1 MEPTISQYDD
11 NFMPG
16 EIFDIEVSKINTEM
30 ASVEDSSQVFDEDAN
45 ISTTPVPNQQ
55 GMAYVNFGEDNQLPF
70 KIIKMIGQDEVMSQ
84 NKLFNVI
91 TCYGA
96 GLKYMDV
103 DTKQP
108 TTHPE
113 IKSWLV
119 RNSLPLFQLEQ
130 ATDMKYFFF
139 CVSVIILSKDGKKIN
154 RLIHKE
160 ACYCRFEKA
169 RYGKINH
176 VIYANFRENASLS
189 PDDYEVIRL
198 LDPRDPL
205 GDLMV
210 LMGREPG
217 RDGQT
222 RIRTK
227 DKKFA
232 ILVRFPTPGFQYY
245 PIPYYTSIFR
255 GDWYDIKRLIGKGK
269 KAKLRN
275 HASVKYQVEVH
286 KDYWRNICDE
296 EHITDPLKKQERIKK
311 EKENIKNFVSG
322 IENSGKV
329 WITGY
334 YVNPNGQEVRMVRIN
349 VIETGKEGGDWSED
363 IQEASNIT
371 CYGDNIHPNLVG
383 ATPGKGQSNNSGS
396 DKRELFTLKQALE
409 IPFHDLMN
417 IPHQIVIAYNGW
429 GEKVYPDIPM
439 VLLTTLD
446 QNTDAK
452 QKTASDLESQS

>member
-45 ISTTPVPNQQ
+45 ISTTPVPNRQ

-176 VIYANFRENASLS
+176 VIYANFRDNASLS

-222 RIRTK
+222 RVRTK

-296 EHITDPLKKQERIKK
+296 DHITDPLKKQERIKK
-311 EKENIKNFVSG
+311 EKENIKKFVSG

-417 IPHQIVIAYNGW
+417 IPHNIVIEYNGW

-452 QKTASDLESQS
+452 QKTASDLESKS

>member
-30 ASVEDSSQVFDEDAN
+30 ASVEDSNQVFDEDAN
-45 ISTTPVPNQQ
+45 ISTTPVPNRQ
-55 GMAYVNFGEDNQLPF
+55 GMSYVNFGEDNQLPF

-176 VIYANFRENASLS
+176 VIYANFRDNASLS

-311 EKENIKNFVSG
+311 EKENIKKFVSG

>member
-16 EIFDIEVSKINTEM
+16 EIFDIEVSNVATEM

-45 ISTTPVPNQQ
+45 ISTTPVPNRQ

-176 VIYANFRENASLS
+176 VIYANFRDNASLS

-222 RIRTK
+222 RVRTK

-311 EKENIKNFVSG
+311 EKENIKKFVSG

-417 IPHQIVIAYNGW
+417 IPHNIVIEYNGW

-439 VLLTTLD
+439 ILLTTLD

>member
-30 ASVEDSSQVFDEDAN
+30 ASVEDSSLVFDEDAN
-45 ISTTPVPNQQ
+45 ISTTPVPNRQ

-176 VIYANFRENASLS
+176 VIYANFRDNASLS

-222 RIRTK
+222 RVRTK

-311 EKENIKNFVSG
+311 EKENIKKFVSG

>member
-45 ISTTPVPNQQ
+45 ISTTPVPNRQ

-176 VIYANFRENASLS
+176 VIYANFRDNASLS

-222 RIRTK
+222 RVRTK

-311 EKENIKNFVSG
+311 EKENIKKFVSG

>member
-16 EIFDIEVSKINTEM
+16 EIFDIEVSQINTEM

-45 ISTTPVPNQQ
+45 ISTTPVPNRQ

-176 VIYANFRENASLS
+176 VIYANFRDNASLS

-417 IPHQIVIAYNGW
+417 IPHNIVIEYNGW

-452 QKTASDLESQS
+452 QKTASDLESKS

>member
-30 ASVEDSSQVFDEDAN
+30 ASVEDSNQVFDEDAN
-45 ISTTPVPNQQ
+45 ISTTPVPNRQ

-176 VIYANFRENASLS
+176 VIYANFRDNASLS

-222 RIRTK
+222 RVRTK

-311 EKENIKNFVSG
+311 EKENIKKFVSG